1 MRKTFILLFA
11 VTSLVACKNGS
22 TTNEEVAAVDS
33 TSVSTEETAEEQHE
47 DEVDYPY
54 QAGAEFDASLAV
66 TPVEMLEMRKG
77 YDGDSLDVVLAANI
91 NECCKKKGCWMTID
105 LENGDDMLVR
115 FRDYDFFVPLNADGR
130 STILKG
136 KVFRDTVSV
145 ETLRHYAEDAGASA
159 DSIAKITEPTISYS
173 FLADGVV
180 VN

>member
-91 NECCKKKGCWMTID
+91 N
-105 LENGDDMLVR
+105 
-115 FRDYDFFVPLNADGR
+115 
-130 STILKG
+130 
-136 KVFRDTVSV
+136 
-145 ETLRHYAEDAGASA
+145 
-159 DSIAKITEPTISYS
+159 
-173 FLADGVV
+173 
-180 VN
+180 